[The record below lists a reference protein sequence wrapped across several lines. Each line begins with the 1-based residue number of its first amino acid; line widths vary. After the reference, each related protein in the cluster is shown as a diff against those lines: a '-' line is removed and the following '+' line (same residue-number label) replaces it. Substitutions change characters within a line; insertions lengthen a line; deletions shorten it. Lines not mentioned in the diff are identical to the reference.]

1 MRKTYE
7 NEDHRKEIPPLC
19 CLGDRPRGGHCGRC
33 GLAGRQPRERRHGQA
48 AEPCLQESTNRRLNI
63 LALLSAMYLP
73 PTLIAGIYGMNLQGI
88 PMTKLSHG
96 YFIVIV
102 FMAAVVLGHFWFF
115 YRRGWFK

>member
-1 MRKTYE
+1 V
-7 NEDHRKEIPPLC
+7 I
-19 CLGDRPRGGHCGRC
+19 GS
-33 GLAGRQPRERRHGQA
+33 RRHLLRA
-48 AEPCLQESTNRRLNI
+48 ACTGTTLVTAEQE
-63 LALLSAMYLP
+63 ALPA
-73 PTLIAGIYGMNLQGI
+73 LIAGIYGMNLQGI